1 MRGGKS
7 KMKKGKNGE
16 RYFEKQ
22 YEARNERFL
31 KHEKYSEKIYKVEKG
46 DGVKNVIMP
55 VKFWYSV
62 IGILCGIF
70 IAMVTNYYTGKIAY
84 TVISFFLGMG
94 IIAELL
100 RRLAIFRPVVISMGM
115 IAAVAWSYFLIS
127 ILNLLTDLIHY
138 SLPRPVYYTILVL
151 AIIRYG
157 YKNLWIALAYVERVI
172 LERYCT
178 QTNEHVG

>member
-1 MRGGKS
+1 MI
-7 KMKKGKNGE
+7 KKGKNGE

-22 YEARNERFL
+22 YEAQRERFL
-31 KHEKYSEKIYKVEKG
+31 KHDKYMNKINKVEKG

-55 VKFWYSV
+55 VKFWYLLISF
-62 IGILCGIF
+62 ICGIF

-100 RRLAIFRPVVISMGM
+100 RRLAIFRPVVISMGIM
-115 IAAVAWSYFLIS
+115 AAVAWSYFLVS
-127 ILNLLTDLIHY
+127 IIDGLTDLMHY
-138 SLPRPVYYTILVL
+138 SLPRPVYYTILILV
-151 AIIRYG
+151 IIRYG

-172 LERYCT
+172 SERYEI
-178 QTNEHVG
+178 QTSDHVG

>member
-1 MRGGKS
+1 MI
-7 KMKKGKNGE
+7 KKGKNGE

-55 VKFWYSV
+55 VKFWYSL
-62 IGILCGIF
+62 I
-70 IAMVTNYYTGKIAY
+70 GKIAY

-100 RRLAIFRPVVISMGM
+100 RKLAIFRPVVISMGM
-115 IAAVAWSYFLIS
+115 IAAVAWSYFLVS
-127 ILNLLTDLIHY
+127 IIDGLTDLMHY
-138 SLPRPVYYTILVL
+138 SLPRPVYYTILIL

-157 YKNLWIALAYVERVI
+157 YKNFWIALAYVERVI

>member
-1 MRGGKS
+1 MI
-7 KMKKGKNGE
+7 KKGKNGE

-22 YEARNERFL
+22 YEAQNERFL

-55 VKFWYSV
+55 VKFWYSL

-100 RRLAIFRPVVISMGM
+100 RKLAIFRPVVISMGM
-115 IAAVAWSYFLIS
+115 IAAVAWSYFLVS
-127 ILNLLTDLIHY
+127 IIDGLTDLMHY
-138 SLPRPVYYTILVL
+138 SLPRPVYYTILIL

-157 YKNLWIALAYVERVI
+157 YKNFWIALAYVERVI

-178 QTNEHVG
+178 QTSDHVG

>member
-1 MRGGKS
+1 
-7 KMKKGKNGE
+7 MKKGKNGE

-22 YEARNERFL
+22 YEARSERLL

-46 DGVKNVIMP
+46 DYVKNVIMP
-55 VKFWYSV
+55 VKFWYSL

-100 RRLAIFRPVVISMGM
+100 RRLAIFRPVVIFMGIM
-115 IAAVAWSYFLIS
+115 AAVAWSYFLVS
-127 ILNLLTDLIHY
+127 IIDGLTDLMHY
-138 SLPRPVYYTILVL
+138 SLPRPVYYTILIL

-157 YKNLWIALAYVERVI
+157 YKNFWIALAYVECVI
-172 LERYCT
+172 SERYYI